1 MQITETSADG
11 LRREFKV
18 VVPAKDIEKQIEGRL
33 RELGQTV
40 RLPGFRPGKVPLPL
54 LKQRY
59 GQSVLGE
66 VLEKAVGESSQK
78 AISERGLRPALQPKI
93 EVTSFGE
100 GSDLEYSLAVELL
113 PDIEPGGFS
122 NIEVERLVAEVDDKA
137 VDDTLTRLAE
147 SRKGSQPVEEDRG
160 AQNGDTVVLDFDGTV
175 DGVAFP
181 GMKAEGHNLVL
192 GSHSFVDT
200 FEEQLLGV
208 RPGEHRT
215 ITVTFPEGY
224 ANDELS
230 NKQAVFEVDVK
241 EVREPVPV
249 AVDDAFATSFGAENL
264 DGLKDLIRARIGE
277 DYAQVSRSRVKR
289 VLLDKLAESYGFDV
303 PAGMVD
309 IEFDAIWKRLQEE
322 LKRGEGEDEEAK
334 KPEEELKAEYRAIA
348 ERRVRL
354 GLLLSEV
361 GQRANIQV
369 SQDEVNRAV
378 VAEAQRY
385 PGQEREVFE
394 FFRKNPR
401 AVENLRAPLFE
412 DKVIDHILEHAKVND
427 RTVPVDEL
435 VRDPD
440 EASAQKDDA
449 ATGTA

>member
-18 VVPAKDIEKQIEGRL
+18 VVPAEDIEKQLEGRL

-66 VLEKAVGESSQK
+66 ILEKAVSDSSQQ
-78 AISERGLRPALQPKI
+78 ALNDRGLRPALQPKI

-100 GSDLEYSLAVELL
+100 GGNLEYTLAVELL
-113 PDIEPGGFS
+113 PDVEPGDFS
-122 NIEVERLVAEVDDKA
+122 AIEVERLVAEVDDKS
-137 VDDTLTRLAE
+137 VEDTLTRLAE
-147 SRKGSQPVEEDRG
+147 SRRDSKPVEENRG

-175 DGVAFP
+175 DGVPFP
-181 GMKAEGHNLVL
+181 GMKADGHHLTL
-192 GSHSFVDT
+192 GTNSFVDT
-200 FEEQLLGV
+200 FEEQLVGV

-215 ITVTFPEGY
+215 VTVTFPEGY

-249 AVDDAFATSFGAENL
+249 AIEDEFAKKFGAEDL
-264 DGLKDLIRARIGE
+264 DGLKAMIRARIAE
-277 DYAQVSRSRVKR
+277 DYEQVSRSRVKR
-289 VLLDKLAESYGFDV
+289 ALLDNLAQSYDFPV

-322 LKRGEGEDEEAK
+322 LKRGEGEEEEAK

-361 GQRANIQV
+361 GRRANIQV

-412 DKVIDHILEHAKVND
+412 DKVVDHILEHAKVNE
-427 RTVPVDEL
+427 RTVPVEEL

-440 EASAQKDDA
+440 EAKAESDNA
-449 ATGTA
+449 ASGTA